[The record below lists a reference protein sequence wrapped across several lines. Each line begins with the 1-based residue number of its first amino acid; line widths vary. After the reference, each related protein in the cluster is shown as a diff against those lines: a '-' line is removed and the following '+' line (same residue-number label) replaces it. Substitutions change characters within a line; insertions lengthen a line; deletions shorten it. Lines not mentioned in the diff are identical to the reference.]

1 MKIFF
6 YLVLNILKYY
16 EMENYFMV
24 YNLRLLTQVDEFS
37 FLVAEC
43 GHDWLKHRVLQIVL
57 PLAKIYSVV

>member
-1 MKIFF
+1 MKYFF

-24 YNLRLLTQVDEFS
+24 YNLMLLTQVDEFS

-57 PLAKIYSVV
+57 PWPKSTA